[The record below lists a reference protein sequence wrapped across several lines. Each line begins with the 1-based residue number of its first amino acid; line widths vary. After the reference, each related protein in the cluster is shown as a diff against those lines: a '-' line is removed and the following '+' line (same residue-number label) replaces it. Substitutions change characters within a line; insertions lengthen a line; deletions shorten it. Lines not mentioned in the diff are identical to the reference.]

1 MDIKDFYKKMIDDL
15 RDDFESNYSSDVLF
29 DWKNG
34 FENRWYS
41 EEGSRYTTELNKYL
55 RENLYNYVEN
65 STKDF
70 TISQKQEM
78 FEFLYLYGYKK
89 CLVKDDKVLFI
100 DILTS
105 TNLVV
110 ILENRDYEFFTKIL
124 IDSNNTEELLDDLRN
139 NFLYEMRCSD
149 LSLYELKYLKAIGI
163 TKGHIKDLFF
173 EDLCVH
179 DSYGRNIY
187 EYLSCYCTC
196 LNNRNISSLLEHLYI
211 NDIYYKYM
219 DIKVNKAKEF
229 YMVIKDRIEE
239 GVIKLEDESMDLS
252 VLVLDSENKKDV
264 LSSFYANLPKKKKE
278 LIKRYSKN

>member
-15 RDDFESNYSSDVLF
+15 KCDFESNYSSEVLF

-55 RENLYNYVEN
+55 RENVYNYVERA
-65 STKDF
+65 TKDY
-70 TISQKQEM
+70 TVDQKQEI

-100 DILTS
+100 DVLNS
-105 TNLVV
+105 TTLEVV
-110 ILENRDYEFFTKIL
+110 LENRDYEFFTKIL
-124 IDSNNTEELLDDLRN
+124 IDSNNTEGIVSALRN

-149 LSLYELKYLKAIGI
+149 LSLYELKYLKSIGI
-163 TKGHIKDLFF
+163 EKGHIRDLFF
-173 EDLCVH
+173 EDLCIH

-187 EYLSCYCTC
+187 EYLSCYCTY
-196 LNNRNISSLLEHLYI
+196 LNDKNISSLLEHLYI
-211 NDIYYKYM
+211 NDIYYFYM

-229 YMVIKDRIEE
+229 LMVIKDRIDQ
-239 GVIKLEDESMDLS
+239 GNIKLEYEGVDLS
-252 VLVLDSENKKDV
+252 LLMLDDDNKRDV
-264 LSSFYANLPKKKKE
+264 LSSFYTKLPVKKKE